1 MTVHL
6 ERQTECAS
14 VIVKC
19 HSHQQSACSQDLQH
33 KIYVTHNG
41 TQTCSKSLLSE
52 AIKHKHYPAPIM
64 LKHLMQFQLPQ
75 TQGLLAPYLLPC
87 LPFQILVCAESFVL
101 MWTNK
106 HLRLRV
112 LSQGAEQCWVLLG
125 MFPWISLEDVYWHQI
140 HGSLIL
146 HGWIQ
151 EIPENRTRQTALL
164 RGFNNKVSLLAI
176 KGTHYMSQY
185 EKEY

>member
-1 MTVHL
+1 MDGPHFLDLRLFGAGRTWAAVNTSALGCQDLAFALQLEMCLMTVHL

-125 MFPWISLEDVYWHQI
+125 MFP
-140 HGSLIL
+140 
-146 HGWIQ
+146 
-151 EIPENRTRQTALL
+151 
-164 RGFNNKVSLLAI
+164 
-176 KGTHYMSQY
+176 
-185 EKEY
+185 